1 MLFNLSSFYR
11 FFVTFRLLPLS
22 KPSEIVANT
31 LLSNKLYG
39 TSNYLEIYRCVRYSR
54 RHFDSGVIRWGEIG
68 CQSLLGVRVIDLSR
82 LPENKSEH
90 AKKSGASVSHILYGL
105 HCILRFLRRRF
116 PLHLC
121 FCNFEVRLYFLNFWY
136 KFMTFYLSSSSCHTV
151 YTGVFVKSILLVS

>member
-31 LLSNKLYG
+31 LLSNKLNG

-68 CQSLLGVRVIDLSR
+68 CQSLLGVRVIDLR
-82 LPENKSEH
+82 CLPENESEH
-90 AKKSGASVSHILYGL
+90 AKKSGTSVSHIPYGL
-105 HCILRFLRRRF
+105 PCIFF
-116 PLHLC
+116 
-121 FCNFEVRLYFLNFWY
+121 
-136 KFMTFYLSSSSCHTV
+136 
-151 YTGVFVKSILLVS
+151 I